1 MKGIEDLYKWRD
13 FLCSWIKYGFSS
25 VFILY
30 IVLRCQFF
38 PTLQVQMKLSQ
49 NPSKLF
55 FGNEKIIL
63 KFMWENQNI
72 KHGSEEEEQ
81 NRKTDST

>member
-1 MKGIEDLYKWRD
+1 
-13 FLCSWIKYGFSS
+13 
-25 VFILY
+25 
-30 IVLRCQFF
+30 
-38 PTLQVQMKLSQ
+38 MKLNQ

-72 KHGSEEEEQ
+72 KHGSEEEE
-81 NRKTDST
+81 